1 MGVFSDRRG
10 PGSVLVHM
18 HEIFGR
24 LYGSE
29 IFYTDSRGDD
39 LQFPVSVPGD
49 KEPASGDRLRGL
61 DRDRSPGGCDRGH
74 RAV

>member
-1 MGVFSDRRG
+1 MGVFGYRRG
-10 PGSVLVHM
+10 TGSILVHM
-18 HEIFGR
+18 YEVFGR
-24 LYGSE
+24 LYRPE
-29 IFYTDSRGDD
+29 IFYIDSRGDD